1 MGGAI
6 NRSLIS
12 VHFCISPYF
21 PTIQTYKCMRLTNR
35 AYSIYFLF
43 VMRIQLMF
51 LMIKSDWL
59 GVDLV
64 YHM

>member
-12 VHFCISPYF
+12 VHFSISPYF
-21 PTIQTYKCMRLTNR
+21 LTIQTYKRMRLTNR
-35 AYSIYFLF
+35 VYGIYFLF
-43 VMRIQLMF
+43 VMRMQLMF
-51 LMIKSDWL
+51 PMIKSDWL

-64 YHM
+64 CHM